1 MKRTGVWS
9 VLKLGGVV
17 LVGVAAALPAASM
30 TETVAEANGGPDI
43 SGSYTINGEG
53 GGVKYS
59 GSAVISKIAGSMYK
73 GKWSIGDNT
82 FLGVGFQD
90 DDDFS
95 CGWSTKEKDA
105 NVVAYLVRDDGLDG
119 VWFEEGDTALGL
131 EYLQPKDGKLKKD
144 LGGNYVIGQ
153 VKDGAWKKGGKQPS
167 GDTYNGTVLV
177 KKRGEVG
184 DGVYQF
190 TWNFGG
196 NTEDGVGVR
205 NVDSG
210 QDDVISVGFADK
222 ADTFGALQYNVQKG
236 GKVLQGTWVQ
246 TGSGG
251 SLKSLSTGTEK
262 LTKN

>member
-1 MKRTGVWS
+1 MKRNGVWT

-17 LVGVAAALPAASM
+17 LAGVAFALPTASV
-30 TETVAEANGGPDI
+30 TETVAEANAGPDI
-43 SGSYTINGEG
+43 AGSYSIAGEG
-53 GGVKYS
+53 GGVKYT
-59 GSAVISKIAGSMYK
+59 GTATISKIAGSMLK

-105 NVVAYLVRDDGLDG
+105 NVVAYLVREDGLDG

-131 EYLQPKDGKLKKD
+131 EYLQPVGKMKKD
-144 LGGNYVIGQ
+144 LGGNYTIGSM
-153 VKDGAWKKGGKQPS
+153 KDGKWSAKGKQPN
-167 GDTYNGTVLV
+167 GDPYTGSVVV
-177 KKRGEVG
+177 KKRGEIG
-184 DGVYQF
+184 EGVYQF
-190 TWNFGG
+190 TWKFGA

-222 ADTFGALQYNVQKG
+222 ADTFGALQYNIQKG
-236 GKVLQGTWVQ
+236 GKVLLGTWVQ
-246 TGSGG
+246 TGDGG
-251 SLKSLSTGTEK
+251 SLKNLSTGTEK
-262 LTKN
+262 LTRM